1 MAEEAPQWFKDYMSK
16 ASSGNSAGSAKTP
29 DTSWTG
35 KMADGAG
42 NVIKELA
49 PLGFGFQRLTK
60 GADASATG
68 LDVFSKTVSA
78 FPGFGAIGR
87 AFGDLGKVVLEQK
100 TNMDL
105 ASKELG
111 IGSNNIGKFVQMAGE
126 SGLTTQQFTEAV
138 KSAGSSISGLAGNAQ
153 RSAEQYSKIN
163 KALMESGAGENLSKL
178 GISSAEL
185 AEITAVSVAGKA
197 RQDMT
202 TAAGQKAAAAAAAE
216 LAEELDAS
224 AKMSGQSREAL
235 LKTIKAEESK
245 PNVILLEMQMTK
257 EQLEGYKKTQQGMSQ
272 FGPAFQNLTTELAS
286 GGVRSKEG
294 LAQMAALGPAGVQYE
309 NAVKQMTNA
318 KTPQAKAEAEQ
329 ALERAK
335 IAILE
340 RQRSSEYNAMMQYGT
355 AEQKAAIASQIGDGK
370 LLQSANKAALEAGN
384 DMTKGYKKA
393 RDEVDAQKKGEKV
406 DDKGNVIK
414 DEQGLAVKDEGTKS
428 AELLNKANYQAGIQ
442 AAGMSQNFKEVND
455 KMGKS
460 PELIKNF
467 NEAIGVVGRSKT
479 SEEAALAQKN
489 SPKNAANEVTG
500 GKNKPTDT
508 SKLPQTAE
516 IAVKKQDGGVVPG
529 TNSGTTVTVGE
540 KGAPEAIVPLDKLK
554 DMLGNVSATVSS
566 ASGGAG
572 INQTQIQAH
581 VDKMMSKASEMP
593 TQIQAHVDK
602 MMSKA
607 SEMPTLM
614 KDMPKSIP
622 GGASELG
629 SMFSPKIINQKAADE
644 QKALTNA
651 APKTT
656 DAAPKKE
663 EETKKET
670 DAKAKADADAKAK
683 ADADAKAKPAAATA
697 KDATLKDL
705 NDQLIA
711 LNKHM
716 VQLINHSESTADA
729 AHKTAKSTA
738 KATGA
743 R

>member
-1 MAEEAPQWFKDYMSK
+1 MSEEAPQWFKDYMSK

-29 DTSWTG
+29 DTG
-35 KMADGAG
+35 FVDKFRDAAG
-42 NVIKELA
+42 NITKEAGPLA
-49 PLGFGFQRLTK
+49 FGFQRLTK
-60 GADASATG
+60 GTDASALG
-68 LDVFSKTVSA
+68 LDLFSKTVSA

-87 AFGDLGKVVLEQK
+87 AVGDFGKTILEQK
-100 TNMDL
+100 TNMDA

-138 KSAGSSISGLAGNAQ
+138 KGAGSSISGLAGNAQ

-163 KALMESGAGENLSKL
+163 KSLMESGAGENLAKL

-197 RQDMT
+197 KQDMT

-272 FGPAFQNLTTELAS
+272 FGPAFQSLTTELAS

-309 NAVKQMTNA
+309 NAVKQMTAA

-340 RQRSSEYNAMMQYGT
+340 RQRSAEYNAMMQYGT
-355 AEQKAAIASQIGDGK
+355 AEQKAAIAAQIGDGK
-370 LLQSANKAALEAGN
+370 LLQAANKAALEAGN
-384 DMTKGYKKA
+384 DMTKGYNKA
-393 RDEVDAQKKGEKV
+393 KDEVAAQKKGEKV
-406 DDKGNVIK
+406 DEKGNVIK
-414 DEQGLAVKDEGTKS
+414 DASGLAVKDEGTKS
-428 AELLNKANYQAGIQ
+428 AEILNKANYQAGIQ

-455 KMGKS
+455 KLGKS

-467 NEAIGVVGRSKT
+467 NEALGVVGRSKT
-479 SEEAALAQKN
+479 AEEAALAQKN
-489 SPKNAANEVTG
+489 APQNIANTATG
-500 GKNKPTDT
+500 QKNKPSDT

-516 IAVKKQDGGVVPG
+516 IAVKKEDGGVVPG
-529 TNSGTTVTVGE
+529 TDKGTTITVGE
-540 KGAPEAIVPLDKLK
+540 RGKPEAIVPLAQLK
-554 DMLGNVSATVSS
+554 DMVGNVSSKISA

-572 INQTQIQAH
+572 LNQKQMQEQ
-581 VDKMMSKASEMP
+581 VDKMMA
-593 TQIQAHVDK
+593 QAPDMAAKVKD
-602 MMSKA
+602 MSKA
-607 SEMPTLM
+607 
-614 KDMPKSIP
+614 IP
-622 GGASELG
+622 GAGDLG
-629 SMFSPKIINQKAADE
+629 SMFNPKIINQKAADE

-663 EETKKET
+663 EETKKEA

-683 ADADAKAKPAAATA
+683 ADADSKAKPAAATA